1 MSSPHPPACTV
12 ISGQADVTP
21 VPEPNLVMTHQGIC
35 TSRRQPSQEAE
46 RGPTRRQWPTE
57 EEDQSSEAGEPQGT
71 VAKGRM
77 ADQVWGWLL
86 LLLFLQQAS
95 ACGNLTCFA
104 DYIQTLT
111 CLWGNDPHVSSRAQY
126 HLTATWDCGEGGNCS
141 FTSEGAAA
149 AARYTCFAE
158 QSICFG
164 NNNFEVVVKLGDEQ
178 RQVCKNEFVFQE
190 HFKPSPP
197 FSLRAI
203 VSPEGY
209 NLSWSTMYQQDEYF
223 YLDTELQYELRYRQ
237 KGHPW
242 ERHNHLLQYTETLW
256 LPQEFEGDTDY
267 ELQVRAKP
275 REDSSYQGA
284 WSDWSP
290 KTTLRTLPRA
300 VEDRPGDKWSLWFLL
315 VLSPLVALVVFLGWQ
330 HQRLWKKLDIFIPS
344 PAPFFQPL
352 YLIHNGDFKKWV
364 GGSISCAGAMLDNF
378 EWSTALLDVFGMG
391 QKPLSPSPAKEQQS
405 GGHAPS
411 PATFASHLPGSQDA
425 THDQAYGHLSIDTVT
440 VAGEFTAC
448 CPRCK
453 GATAC
458 CALEEGQ
465 DERDAYQGILF
476 NEGQISENLLL
487 VDMVPPAAA
496 QRKAFLSALESWSG
510 HPLIETLTPFSEA
523 GGSLGR
529 KKSGKEVDFFGSPP
543 EPWTLEGLLSPEEE
557 DMASYRDLLSPDLD
571 ADGDLLANGL
581 DLDTIDSGF
590 AECDC
595 GSPVDSE
602 FERRPTGCGSEPLG
616 VESGETGEELL
627 PSYVK
632 QWVSSC
638 HNRAQP
644 S

>member
-1 MSSPHPPACTV
+1 M
-12 ISGQADVTP
+12 
-21 VPEPNLVMTHQGIC
+21 
-35 TSRRQPSQEAE
+35 
-46 RGPTRRQWPTE
+46 
-57 EEDQSSEAGEPQGT
+57 AG
-71 VAKGRM
+71 
-77 ADQVWGWLL
+77 QVWGWLL
-86 LLLFLQQAS
+86 LLLFLQQASASAS

-111 CLWGNDPHVSSRAQY
+111 CMWGNDPHASSRAQY

-141 FTSEGAAA
+141 FTSKSAAGATQ
-149 AARYTCFAE
+149 YTCFAE
-158 QSICFG
+158 QNICFG
-164 NNNFEVVVKLGDEQ
+164 NNIFEVAVKLGNE
-178 RQVCKNEFVFQE
+178 QVCKNEFVFQE
-190 HFKPSPP
+190 HRASPQNYTLGIWGCHCCFTQWVGAKSCLPDALRSPNLTLSPVKPYPP

-203 VSPEGY
+203 ASPEGY
-209 NLSWSTMYQQDEYF
+209 NLSWSTMYQHDEYF
-223 YLDTELQYELRYRQ
+223 YLDGELQYELRYRQ
-237 KGHPW
+237 RGHPW
-242 ERHNHLLQYTETLW
+242 QGHNHLLQYTETLW
-256 LPQEFEGDTDY
+256 LLPQEFEGDTDY
-267 ELQVRAKP
+267 ELELRAKP
-275 REDSSYQGA
+275 REDSSYQGT

-290 KTTLRTLPRA
+290 KMTLRTLPRA

-364 GGSISCAGAMLDNF
+364 GSGISNPGAMLDNF

-391 QKPLSPSPAKEQQS
+391 QKPLPPSPAKEQQS
-405 GGHAPS
+405 GGHTPS
-411 PATFASHLPGSQDA
+411 PATFASHLSGSQDA
-425 THDQAYGHLSIDTVT
+425 NHEQAYGRLSIDTVT

-448 CPRCK
+448 CPQCK
-453 GATAC
+453 GATPC

-465 DERDAYQGILF
+465 GKRDAYQDILF
-476 NEGQISENLLL
+476 SGGQISENLLL
-487 VDMVPPAAA
+487 VDMVPPAAS
-496 QRKAFLSALESWSG
+496 QRKGFLSASESWSG
-510 HPLIETLTPFSEA
+510 DPLLETLAPFSQA

-529 KKSGKEVDFFGSPP
+529 KKSGEEVDFLGLPP

-602 FERRPTGCGSEPLG
+602 FERRPTGCGSEPLI